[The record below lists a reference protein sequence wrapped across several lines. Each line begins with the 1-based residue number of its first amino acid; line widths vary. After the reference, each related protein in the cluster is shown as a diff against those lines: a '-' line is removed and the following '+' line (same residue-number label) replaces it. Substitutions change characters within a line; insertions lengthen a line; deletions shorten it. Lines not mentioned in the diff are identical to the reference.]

1 MFLFCND
8 YFFFRCKVTLSSTI
22 VFWLSFNS
30 VVISNF
36 TVKVA
41 GSDIDYEGH
50 VEIPNLSDENEADE
64 VDVYCLVSFFFLY
77 SLFFIIHIKYS
88 HEL

>member
-1 MFLFCND
+1 M
-8 YFFFRCKVTLSSTI
+8 SSTI